1 MGNPLITHILVLMIK
16 DSFIFPI
23 DFYTVHQKSNDN
35 PKTLSQIIYFNVHVC
50 QNVKQSISVVIS
62 T

>member
-1 MGNPLITHILVLMIK
+1 MENPSTIHMLVLVIK

-35 PKTLSQIIYFNVHVC
+35 PKTLSQIIYFNVHV
-50 QNVKQSISVVIS
+50 KM
-62 T
+62 